1 MWSAIS
7 ITVPEPKLR
16 RIPPAAFVRMS
27 VSTPSLANTRTGS
40 AQSDAGWPS
49 YMWNRPL
56 CTSTSRPASVPATS
70 SPLWPMTVGAGKPGM
85 SL

>member
-1 MWSAIS
+1 MS

-16 RIPPAAFVRMS
+16 RMPPAAFVSTS
-27 VSTPSLANTRTGS
+27 VPTPSFAKTRTGS
-40 AQSDAGWPS
+40 AHSAAGCPS
-49 YMWNRPL
+49 YIWNRPL

-70 SPLWPMTVGAGKPGM
+70 SPLCPMTVGAGKCGM